1 MQRRESVIPQWE
13 SVAQAAWNASGVK
26 APRVI
31 GLDCDGVL
39 ASDRLLWQHLRRSY
53 PKHIPARYEDLRTFE
68 WPRATRETEALC
80 RKLSAD
86 REFVTLL
93 NPIPHMAEALR
104 WLHQAG
110 YTMHVIT
117 ARPASVLGATRRWL
131 RMQGVSDYVEEIY
144 CVESGAAKV
153 PLALELHC
161 QAFVED
167 NHATA
172 EAMGQAHVRSYLLDA
187 PYNRLPN
194 QYSLRVDGWPRLLL
208 DLAETVDWT
217 PISATATWHPDL
229 CPPILAA
236 GPASAGRDNVL
247 LARLTQIP
255 RKEVVIS

>member
-1 MQRRESVIPQWE
+1 MIPTWE
-13 SVAQAAWNASGVK
+13 SVARAPWNARGADS
-26 APRVI
+26 PRVI

-86 REFVTLL
+86 REFVALL
-93 NPIPHMAEALR
+93 PPIPYMAEALR
-104 WLHQAG
+104 RLHEAG

-117 ARPASVLGATRRWL
+117 ARPASVLGVTRRWL
-131 RMQGVSDYVEEIY
+131 RMHGVSDYVEEIY
-144 CVESGAAKV
+144 CVENGAAKV

-161 QAFVED
+161 RAFVED

-172 EAMGQAHVRSYLLDA
+172 EAMGQAGVRSYLLDA

-194 QYSLRVDGWPRLLL
+194 QYSLRVDGWPGLLR
-208 DLAETVDWT
+208 DLAATMDLT
-217 PISATATWHPDL
+217 PCPAPGAWHPDL
-229 CPPILAA
+229 CPPLSAV
-236 GPASAGRDNVL
+236 GPASAEADKILV
-247 LARLTQIP
+247 AR
-255 RKEVVIS
+255 